1 VEQIGQLIRSR
12 EKRMTGM
19 IFRTAQRT
27 LLALATVM
35 MLFSFRLDGDEDE
48 STLKALFIYNFSKHV
63 EWPKGKIS
71 GKFTIG
77 VLGNTPVFDK
87 LNQVL
92 KDRKIKDLPV
102 EIRKIT
108 SNSEVEMCDILFI
121 ARSENDRLK
130 DINEKEDCYGVLIVT
145 EEKDMAKKG
154 ACINIIEKDE
164 RMKFEINDIAIKREG
179 LKISS
184 QLYELAIIVK

>member
-1 VEQIGQLIRSR
+1 
-12 EKRMTGM
+12 MTRM
-19 IFRTAQRT
+19 IFKTAQHT
-27 LLALATVM
+27 LVVLAAVM

-48 STLKALFIYNFSKHV
+48 PTLKALFIYNFTKHI

-77 VLGNTPVFDK
+77 VLGSTPVFDR
-87 LNQVL
+87 LNVIL

-102 EIRKIT
+102 EIKKIS

-121 ARSENDRLK
+121 SRTENDRLK
-130 DINEKEDCYGVLIVT
+130 DINEKADCYGVLIVT
-145 EEKDMAKKG
+145 EEKDMARKG

-164 RMKFEINDIAIKREG
+164 RMKFEINDAAIKKEG

-184 QLYELAIIVK
+184 QLYELAVIVK